1 MLNGLRT
8 NCYKV
13 TMLFQRQGD
22 KKSVWICPAHPH
34 TIYAFITKELRL
46 KRLLVKFQ
54 NNFFRHFT
62 RIARRTHIGNSRSG
76 QTRQVFFL
84 NTQFRQMLRDTYP
97 TLTDNAFT
105 ASTAAFAASSWLM
118 PSLYTFIALAISTY
132 LGKAAG
138 ALNSIMTG
146 SNSALATP

>member
-46 KRLLVKFQ
+46 KRFLVKFQ

-84 NTQFRQMLRDTYP
+84 NAQFRQMLRDTY
-97 TLTDNAFT
+97 LDRQC
-105 ASTAAFAASSWLM
+105 LHR
-118 PSLYTFIALAISTY
+118 
-132 LGKAAG
+132 
-138 ALNSIMTG
+138 LNSRLR
-146 SNSALATP
+146 SLFLAHAILVHIHRLGDIYIFGQSSRSIELHNDRHREEYRR

>member
-76 QTRQVFFL
+76 QTGQVFFSTL
-84 NTQFRQMLRDTYP
+84 QFREPNLTCWGFIFSCIYIPHVLVLARGYPPNLRAWLCP
-97 TLTDNAFT
+97 DNCT
-105 ASTAAFAASSWLM
+105 S
-118 PSLYTFIALAISTY
+118 PRR
-132 LGKAAG
+132 
-138 ALNSIMTG
+138 
-146 SNSALATP
+146 

>member
-22 KKSVWICPAHPH
+22 KKVCG
-34 TIYAFITKELRL
+34 YACTSTHHLCFITKELRL

-76 QTRQVFFL
+76 QTGQVFFL
-84 NTQFRQMLRDTYP
+84 NTQFRQMLRDTH
-97 TLTDNAFT
+97 LDRQCLHRLN
-105 ASTAAFAASSWLM
+105 SSLRSLFLLM

>member
-34 TIYAFITKELRL
+34 TTYAFITKELRL
-46 KRLLVKFQ
+46 KRFLVKFQ

-84 NTQFRQMLRDTYP
+84 NAQFRQMLRDTY
-97 TLTDNAFT
+97 LDRQCLHRLNSRLRSLFL
-105 ASTAAFAASSWLM
+105 LM

>member
-84 NTQFRQMLRDTYP
+84 NAQFRQMLRDTYLDRQLP
-97 TLTDNAFT
+97 SPPQQPPSQPLPGSCHPCTH
-105 ASTAAFAASSWLM
+105 SSPWR
-118 PSLYTFIALAISTY
+118 Y
-132 LGKAAG
+132 LHIWAKQ
-138 ALNSIMTG
+138 
-146 SNSALATP
+146 PEH

>member
-34 TIYAFITKELRL
+34 TTYAFITKELRL
-46 KRLLVKFQ
+46 DSLLVKFQ

-62 RIARRTHIGNSRSG
+62 RIARRTHIASCWSG
-76 QTRQVFFL
+76 ANLQLVPIVVIKDVAARAATKYNIFFIV
-84 NTQFRQMLRDTYP
+84 M
-97 TLTDNAFT
+97 
-105 ASTAAFAASSWLM
+105 AAIYILSKTW
-118 PSLYTFIALAISTY
+118 
-132 LGKAAG
+132 
-138 ALNSIMTG
+138 
-146 SNSALATP
+146 